1 MKNYIRFSWIYLLCM
16 FCFFIL
22 LSIAR
27 NIILTCICNVLD
39 VKGKSFAI
47 IYVILDCILLI
58 LSYYLSTLAGIKQGI
73 RKRKQLDKKKFILFI
88 TLFFIAIS
96 LLNILINILT
106 YNYNLDVILNNT
118 DINIKIISGKA
129 KTIDDIKVI
138 YKALSIIKCIITSIS
153 VLPMI
158 LIVKKKVF
166 IKPKTK

>member
-1 MKNYIRFSWIYLLCM
+1 MSTARQLFLGGKKMKNYIRFSWIYLLCM

-73 RKRKQLDKKKFILFI
+73 RKRKQLDKK
-88 TLFFIAIS
+88 S
-96 LLNILINILT
+96 LYYL
-106 YNYNLDVILNNT
+106 
-118 DINIKIISGKA
+118 
-129 KTIDDIKVI
+129 
-138 YKALSIIKCIITSIS
+138 
-153 VLPMI
+153 
-158 LIVKKKVF
+158 
-166 IKPKTK
+166 

>member
-1 MKNYIRFSWIYLLCM
+1 M
-16 FCFFIL
+16 
-22 LSIAR
+22 
-27 NIILTCICNVLD
+27 
-39 VKGKSFAI
+39 
-47 IYVILDCILLI
+47 
-58 LSYYLSTLAGIKQGI
+58 
-73 RKRKQLDKKKFILFI
+73 
-88 TLFFIAIS
+88 FFIAIS